1 MNPIVDVKLVRG
13 PDRPP
18 APDKGFYV
26 RLDYMYGD
34 ADGSNSVIAG
44 PFPEDKKHLYL
55 EFLNLLDTMKSWYP
69 HGKGGYDGYEDVPG
83 YAEWFGDDD
92 FDPEDDGAMP
102 ADLEFIRSLGLEVE
116 YWHDGLV
123 ASFQGYECY
132 WHDGATPDK
141 YPVEPVRQGD

>member
-69 HGKGGYDGYEDVPG
+69 HGKGGYDGYEDVPL
-83 YAEWFGDDD
+83 AS
-92 FDPEDDGAMP
+92 P

-116 YWHDGLV
+116 YWHDG
-123 ASFQGYECY
+123 
-132 WHDGATPDK
+132 ATPDK
-141 YPVEPVRQGD
+141 YPVEPVRQGA